1 VQRISLLSFLLL
13 IIVFVGCN
21 RTALRS
27 SPSGIGSNST
37 ASSFYNKSNLEYLT
51 LGRNGIEVEELM
63 GQPEGRTLGQKSD
76 YLWDYRRPVR
86 DEETGEIFDWSL
98 ITFHFSQGTCSSID
112 ITLANPPP
120 QLLEEENTYTK
131 DNGLIRLP

>member
-1 VQRISLLSFLLL
+1 M
-13 IIVFVGCN
+13 IVFVGCN

-37 ASSFYNKSNLEYLT
+37 ASSFYKKSNLEYLT
-51 LGRNGIEVEELM
+51 LGRNGIEVEDLM

-76 YLWDYRRPVR
+76 YLWDYRRPVK

-98 ITFHFSQGTCSSID
+98 ITFHFSQGICSSID
-112 ITLANPPP
+112 ITLAHPPP
-120 QLLEEENTYTK
+120 QLLEEGNTFSK
-131 DNGLIRLP
+131 DNGIIRLP

>member
-1 VQRISLLSFLLL
+1 M
-13 IIVFVGCN
+13 IVFVGCN

-37 ASSFYNKSNLEYLT
+37 TSSFYKKSNLEYLT
-51 LGRNGIEVEELM
+51 LGRNGIEVEDLM

-76 YLWDYRRPVR
+76 YLWDYRRPVK

-98 ITFHFSQGTCSSID
+98 ITFHFSQGICSSID
-112 ITLANPPP
+112 ITLANPPL
-120 QLLEEENTYTK
+120 QLLEEENTFSK
-131 DNGLIRLP
+131 DNGIIRLP

>member
-1 VQRISLLSFLLL
+1 
-13 IIVFVGCN
+13 
-21 RTALRS
+21 LRS

-98 ITFHFSQGTCSSID
+98 ITFHFSQGICSSID

-120 QLLEEENTYTK
+120 QLLEEENTYTE